1 MACGGGRSS
10 GNRDICVPLHL
21 VSCRPERVAAHGGW
35 EPERRARAPVPISTK
50 VLPRAT
56 TWPGPGTAGAGFNV
70 REKIRKRPNH
80 YTVTGPVLLLVFVK
94 SLRFSLRRDH

>member
-1 MACGGGRSS
+1 M
-10 GNRDICVPLHL
+10 
-21 VSCRPERVAAHGGW
+21 
-35 EPERRARAPVPISTK
+35 PISTK

-80 YTVTGPVLLLVFVK
+80 YTVTGPVLLLVCVK
-94 SLRFSLRRDH
+94 SLRFSLRRDRTRRHVERLRVRRGHPFVEVYLLSEAPELRQLYPQRRWIPDD